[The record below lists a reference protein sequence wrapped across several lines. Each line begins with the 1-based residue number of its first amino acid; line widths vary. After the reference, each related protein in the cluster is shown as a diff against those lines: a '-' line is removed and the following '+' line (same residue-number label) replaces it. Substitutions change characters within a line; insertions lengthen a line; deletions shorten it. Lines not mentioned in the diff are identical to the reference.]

1 MKSKVK
7 IIWLLLMVSVMIVIF
22 CLSNQPS
29 KVSTQISDMVAEE
42 INIQPEHEWA
52 TPSATKIAFGLNIR
66 KMAHIGLFALL
77 GITAIGYTT
86 EIFRASAICF
96 SYAIFDE
103 VHQFFV
109 DGRTASVRDVA
120 YDAIGFLLVIL
131 AWEIIAI
138 IRSKANS
145 ERF

>member
-52 TPSATKIAFGLNIR
+52 APSATKIAFGLNIR

-86 EIFRASAICF
+86 ETFRALAICF
-96 SYAIFDE
+96 GYAIFDE

-120 YDAIGFLLVIL
+120 IDAIGFLLVIL
-131 AWEIIAI
+131 VWETVAI
-138 IRSKANS
+138 IMRRKSRQIA
-145 ERF
+145 